1 MDRRSSSKN
10 EGRRILKGIPLD
22 SRYGMI
28 ADIEETWIRKDLS
41 QPENRAAAKAAVK
54 KIIEETQARR

>member
-1 MDRRSSSKN
+1 
-10 EGRRILKGIPLD
+10 
-22 SRYGMI
+22 MI

-54 KIIEETQARR
+54 KIIEETQARK